1 VRVIGEEELAPAVAA
16 LEAGAVI
23 AVPTDT
29 VYGLAARLSPAG
41 AESLFALKGRP
52 AELALPVIVGSIE
65 GARAVASA
73 WPAEAEALALR
84 FWPGA
89 LTLVVPAPRAIAS
102 LVGGTR
108 DSVGLRWPG
117 HPVLNALCAALG
129 PLAVTSA
136 NRHGA
141 PPATSVDE
149 LVASFAAPPAPAL
162 AVDGGYCGGTAS
174 TVVDCT
180 VHPARCLREGGVSW
194 DDVQAVLSRVEGVS
208 GTRTDRP

>member
-1 VRVIGEEELAPAVAA
+1 VRVIGEEELALAVAA

-29 VYGLAARLSPAG
+29 VYGLAARLTPAG
-41 AESLFALKGRP
+41 VESLFALKGRP

-65 GARAVASA
+65 GARTVASA

-102 LVGGTR
+102 LVGGTG

-141 PPATSVDE
+141 PPATSVAQ
-149 LVASFAAPPAPAL
+149 LIAAFASQAGPAL
-162 AVDGGYCGGTAS
+162 AVDGGRCRGAPS

-180 VHPARCLREGGVSW
+180 ADAVRCLRHGGVPW
-194 DDVQAVLSRVEGVS
+194 ADVLALLSCSDGDE
-208 GTRTDRP
+208 

>member
-1 VRVIGEEELAPAVAA
+1 VRVIGEDELAVAVAA
-16 LEAGAVI
+16 LQAGAVV

-29 VYGLAARLSPAG
+29 VYGLAVLLTRG
-41 AESLFALKGRP
+41 GVESLFALKGRP

-65 GARAVASA
+65 QARTVASA
-73 WPAEAEALALR
+73 WPEDGEVLAEQ

-102 LVGGTR
+102 LVGAAD
-108 DSVGLRWPG
+108 DSVGLRWPD
-117 HPVLNALCAALG
+117 HRVLNALSAALG

-149 LVASFAAPPAPAL
+149 LVASFASHAGPAL
-162 AVDGGYCGGTAS
+162 AVDGGRCGGVAS

-180 VHPARCLREGGVSW
+180 ADPVRCLRDGGVPW
-194 DDVQAVLSRVEGVS
+194 DDVLAVLSSVAR
-208 GTRTDRP
+208 D

>member
-1 VRVIGEEELAPAVAA
+1 VSAPVRVIGEDELSVAIAA
-16 LEAGAVI
+16 LAAGAVI

-29 VYGLAARLSPAG
+29 VYGLAACLTPAG
-41 AESLFALKGRP
+41 VESLFTLKGRP

-65 GARAVASA
+65 EARTIASA
-73 WPAEAEALALR
+73 WPKSAEALAGR

-89 LTLVVPAPRAIAS
+89 LTLVVPAPPAIAS
-102 LVGGTR
+102 LVGGAG

-117 HPVLNALCAALG
+117 HRVLKALCAALG

-141 PPATSVDE
+141 PPATSVHE
-149 LVASFAAPPAPAL
+149 LVASFASPPAPVL
-162 AVDGGYCGGTAS
+162 AVDGGLCGGAAS

-180 VHPARCLREGGVSW
+180 TEPARCLRDGGVRW
-194 DDVQAVLSRVEGVS
+194 DAIDAVLAGVDGDAGGS
-208 GTRTDRP
+208 

>member
-1 VRVIGEEELAPAVAA
+1 VRVIGEDELAVAVAA
-16 LEAGAVI
+16 LQAGEVI

-29 VYGLAARLSPAG
+29 VYGLAVLLTPG
-41 AESLFALKGRP
+41 GVESLFALKGRP

-65 GARAVASA
+65 QARTVASA
-73 WPAEAEALALR
+73 WPEDAEVLAEQ

-102 LVGGTR
+102 LVGAD

-117 HPVLNALCAALG
+117 HRVLNALSAALG

-136 NRHGA
+136 NRHGE

-149 LVASFAAPPAPAL
+149 LVASFASHTGPAL
-162 AVDGGYCGGTAS
+162 AVDGGRCGGVAS

-180 VHPARCLREGGVSW
+180 ADPVGCLRDGGVPW
-194 DDVQAVLSRVEGVS
+194 DDVLAVLSGVE
-208 GTRTDRP
+208 RD